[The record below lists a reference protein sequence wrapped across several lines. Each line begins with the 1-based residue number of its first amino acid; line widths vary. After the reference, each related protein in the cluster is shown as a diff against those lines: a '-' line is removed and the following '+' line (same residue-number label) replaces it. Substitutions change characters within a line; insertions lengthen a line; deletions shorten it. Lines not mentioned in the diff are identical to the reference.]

1 MPPNISD
8 LSEKLAVILHADVVD
23 STTLVQRD
31 ERLTHRRIADAFSR
45 FSKIIVSYGGVAQEV
60 RGDAVVAEFKR
71 ASDAVCAALAFQ
83 TDNKEHNAKLSDDLK
98 PEIRIGISLGE
109 VVVAG
114 GTVTGAGVVL
124 AQRVEQLA
132 KPGGVCITGAT
143 HEALPQ
149 RLPFDQDDLGEQE
162 AKGFIEPV
170 RVFSVRLKE
179 GTAPPEP
186 TKEIRARITPATQW
200 IIIATMG
207 VLIIGGG
214 LMAWYQPWAPNF
226 EPASVEK
233 MAFPLPDKPSIAIL
247 PFDNYS
253 DDETLEFIASG
264 LTDDLTTSLS
274 KVPALFVIA
283 GNSATTYKGKPVTVK
298 QVAEELGVRYILEG
312 SIQKGGEELR
322 INTQLIDALS
332 GHHLWAERFD
342 RPSSDIFAV
351 QDEITKR
358 VIVELQVELT
368 EGEQAHMAARGTD
381 NLEAWLLRVQAL
393 SEMWKWTQEG
403 HMRARELYL
412 AAHEL
417 DHKWARPVAGLAV
430 ISWWE
435 VVRGWSDSRE
445 KSIKDGKKY
454 AELAIS
460 LDPDDIAGYQAL
472 SNFYFL
478 LNDPERAIALRRKA
492 IEIAPNDAANLA
504 GTAARLN
511 ELGGEEEAVKLWERA
526 IRLNPKVPWWFYS
539 GYGLALHLVG
549 RQDEAVQSFQKAI
562 AVNPNRADTYT
573 RLAAVYVDLNQMEEA
588 KQAAK
593 EALRLSPSLTIRR
606 YQKASPMQGPK
617 KLGWYKDHLLRS
629 GLPE

>member
-1 MPPNISD
+1 MPPNAGD
-8 LSEKLAVILHADVVD
+8 LPEKLAVILHADVVG

-60 RGDAVVAEFKR
+60 RGDALVAEFER

-83 TDNKEHNAKLSDDLK
+83 ADNKEYNANLSDDLQ

-109 VVVAG
+109 VIIAG

-132 KPGGVCITGAT
+132 EPGSVCITGAT

-149 RLPFDQDDLGEQE
+149 RMPFEQDDLGEQE
-162 AKGFIEPV
+162 VKGFVEPV
-170 RVFSVRLKE
+170 HVYSVRLKE
-179 GTAPPEP
+179 SAELPEP
-186 TKEIRARITPATQW
+186 PKMSKPKVALITQW
-200 IIIATMG
+200 IVIAAAA

-214 LMAWYQPWAPNF
+214 LVVWYQPWKPEF

-233 MAFPLPDKPSIAIL
+233 MAFPLPDRPSIAVL

-253 DDETLEFIASG
+253 DEESLEFVASG
-264 LTDDLTTSLS
+264 LTEDLTTSLS

-283 GNSATTYKGKPVTVK
+283 GSSVTTYKDKSVSVK

-342 RPSSDIFAV
+342 RPMSDIFAV

-358 VIVELQVELT
+358 VIVELQVELA
-368 EGEQAHMAARGTD
+368 EGEQAHMAAQGTD

-393 SEMWKWTQEG
+393 SEMWKWTREG
-403 HMRARELYL
+403 HMRARELYQ
-412 AAHEL
+412 AAHEA
-417 DHKWARPVAGLAV
+417 DPKWARPVAGLAV
-430 ISWWE
+430 IAWWE
-435 VVRGWSDSRE
+435 VTRGWSDSPDE
-445 KSIKDGKKY
+445 SIRVGKEL
-454 AELAIS
+454 AEQAIS
-460 LDPDDIAGYQAL
+460 LDPNDIAGYQAL

-492 IEIAPNDAANLA
+492 IEIAPHDAANLA
-504 GTAARLN
+504 GTAVRLN
-511 ELGGEEEAVKLWERA
+511 ELGGEEEAVELWERA

-562 AVNPNRADTYT
+562 AVNPNRADTYM
-573 RLAAVYVDLNQMEEA
+573 RLAAVYVDLNKMEEA
-588 KQAAK
+588 EQAAK
-593 EALRLSPSLTIRR
+593 EALRLSPSLTVHR
-606 YQKASPMQGPK
+606 YQKASPMQDSK
-617 KLGWYKDHLLRS
+617 KNWYKDLLLRS